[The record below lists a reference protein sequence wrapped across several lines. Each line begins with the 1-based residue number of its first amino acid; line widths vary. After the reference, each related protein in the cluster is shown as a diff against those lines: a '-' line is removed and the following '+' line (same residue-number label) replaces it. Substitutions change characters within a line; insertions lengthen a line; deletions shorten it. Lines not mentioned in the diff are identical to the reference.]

1 MATYVCY
8 EDVLFQYKS
17 TTDNFCSISQPGRT
31 FAWRNPE
38 LFIQQT
44 ALLCDL
50 SFLLARPQRPHRLD
64 NHCPLSEYK
73 LAVVPLTIELLISLD
88 RLQHIRCRCS
98 GNSEWSTACHST
110 SLDSVSV
117 PVMREKSN
125 TKRILL
131 LPH

>member
-1 MATYVCY
+1 MATYVMKMY
-8 EDVLFQYKS
+8 YFSINLQP
-17 TTDNFCSISQPGRT
+17 TTFVVYSKQVERLRGETPNYSFNRPR
-31 FAWRNPE
+31 
-38 LFIQQT
+38 
-44 ALLCDL
+44 LLCDL

-98 GNSEWSTACHST
+98 GNSEWCTACLST
-110 SLDSVSV
+110 SPDSVSI